1 MGEILPE
8 AEWPA
13 VVTIGQ
19 GNTVHVVPIEKW
31 VGGAVVGEEVA
42 VASETLARLQ
52 QSSFVKL
59 YSHGVENAHCGAGD
73 FAHPLSTCRSLR
85 EMVIPSIFH
94 LLLFLTS
101 YVIFPLTNCIK
112 KVPNMS

>member
-73 FAHPLSTCRSLR
+73 FAHAFEHLQVVAGDGDTVDIPPPSVFDILR
-85 EMVIPSIFH
+85 DLPP
-94 LLLFLTS
+94 
-101 YVIFPLTNCIK
+101 Y
-112 KVPNMS
+112 